1 MKRTIAAILSA
12 AMMVTAAAA
21 AEAPSSWAKSAVDTA
36 RNAGIVPEQ
45 VDQAYTQSITR
56 ADFCALAAAV
66 YRTWEKSGN
75 VKSVE
80 KTAVSFS
87 DTKDEDVLLC
97 ASLGVVNG
105 VGNGKFAP
113 QQQLTRQQAASMLHR
128 LGNLRK
134 NAKDSVKDRMPHV
147 FADGADIQAWARS
160 DVYWAYNSGV
170 MNGVSGNRFAPNN
183 SYTHEQSIAT
193 MLRLY
198 DTKYAVKDDSTSS
211 TGSKYKITYGIV
223 GAGMSQ
229 VYLEDAK
236 GNRLL
241 TDYKNTKGEFYDIE
255 LFGEWVTLRETVA
268 YKHDV
273 HNMKTGETLENY
285 AVSGTDGEQAG
296 WLRPSPENGGTV
308 YGKDRII
315 YADGTSSKQTYDA
328 LTDFKNGKAVVRVDS
343 KTIAAIDTTGKTL
356 WSMNFAFDRS
366 KMEIRDGA
374 GDRFTVWGNNSAA
387 IIAGGKRIASSS
399 GGLYLNQYS
408 DTYIYSENTGYYALY
423 NFNGRKLTKTY
434 QNAFDEVGQN
444 IYSHWLS
451 NTEYEYIRCDAD
463 GTNKVLFRVK
473 PILNGG
479 RPGLLAT
486 DGAGVYALPTDEHTI
501 TCFDRFGATLGTIKI
516 EDTIDI
522 YYRLSFE
529 NGCLRVVDSY
539 PNGKTDAVNAL
550 YLPTGE
556 QIS

>member
-12 AMMVTAAAA
+12 AMLVTAAAA

-75 VKSVE
+75 VKSVD
-80 KTAVSFS
+80 KAVVSFS

-105 VGNGKFAP
+105 VGGGKFAP

-134 NAKDSVKDRMPHV
+134 NAKDNVKDRMPHV
-147 FADGADIQAWARS
+147 FADGADIQAWARN
-160 DVYWAYNSGV
+160 DVYWVYNQGV

-211 TGSKYKITYGIV
+211 TDSKYYINRAVV
-223 GAGMSQ
+223 GPGVSQ

-241 TDYKNTKGEFYDIE
+241 TDYKDTKGEFYDIE
-255 LFGEWVTLRETVA
+255 LFGEWVTLRKTVD
-268 YKHDV
+268 YQHDV

-285 AVSGTDGEQAG
+285 AVIGTDGEQAG
-296 WLRPSPENGGTV
+296 WLRPSPENGGEV

-315 YADGTSSKQTYDA
+315 YADGTSSTQTYDA
-328 LTDFKNGKAVVRVDS
+328 LTDFKDGKAVVRVDS

-356 WSMNFAFDRS
+356 WSMNFAFDHS
-366 KMEIRDGA
+366 KMAVEILLAGDGK
-374 GDRFTVWGNNSAA
+374 GDRFVVVNRDGSSYT

-399 GGLYLNQYS
+399 HALDVSQYS
-408 DTYIYSENTGYYALY
+408 DTYIAAESTGYYALY
-423 NFNGRKLTKTY
+423 NFKGKKLTKTY
-434 QNAFDEVGQN
+434 QNAFNEVGQN
-444 IYSHWLS
+444 IYSRWIS

-473 PILNGG
+473 CPNG
-479 RPGLLAT
+479 RPGTLPT
-486 DGAGVYALPTDEHTI
+486 DGAGVYALRTDEHTI
-501 TCFDRFGATLGTIKI
+501 TCFDRFGTTLGTIKNDGAMTQEI
-516 EDTIDI
+516 T
-522 YYRLSFE
+522 FE
-529 NGCLRVVDSY
+529 NGCVRVMD
-539 PNGKTDAVNAL
+539 KL

-556 QIS
+556 EI

>member
-12 AMMVTAAAA
+12 AMLVTAAAA

-134 NAKDSVKDRMPHV
+134 NAKDSVKNRMPHV

-198 DTKYAVKDDSTSS
+198 DTKYAEVPSGETAAEYAVVMDDE
-211 TGSKYKITYGIV
+211 G
-223 GAGMSQ
+223 GAGARSQ
-229 VYLEDAK
+229 MHIENAK
-236 GNRLL
+236 GKKLL
-241 TDYKNTKGEFYDIE
+241 TDYKDTKGTFENVTMLGVWAGVTMENGTKYDVVN
-255 LFGEWVTLRETVA
+255 L
-268 YKHDV
+268 
-273 HNMKTGETLENY
+273 KTGEKLEDY
-285 AVSGTDGEQAG
+285 RILVADGEQAG
-296 WLRPSPENGGTV
+296 WLCPMDITKV
-308 YGKDRII
+308 TYGKDYIAL
-315 YADGTSSKQTYDA
+315 ADGTKSTATYDRM
-328 LTDFKNGKAVVRVDS
+328 TNFKDGKAVVRVDR

-356 WSMNFAFDRS
+356 WSMNFAFDHS
-366 KMEIRDGA
+366 KAAVDDGE
-374 GDRFTVWGNNSAA
+374 GDRFVVTNSTSTSYT

-399 GGLYLNQYS
+399 LPLKVSQYS
-408 DTYIYSENTGYYALY
+408 DTYIHMESVGYYALY
-423 NFNGRKLTKTY
+423 NFNGKKLTKTY

-444 IYSHWLS
+444 IYSHWI
-451 NTEYEYIRCDAD
+451 NDKEYEYIRCDAD

-473 PILNGG
+473 CPNG
-479 RPGLLAT
+479 RPGALPT
-486 DGAGVYALPTDEHTI
+486 DGAGVYALRTDEHTV
-501 TCFDRFGATLGTIKI
+501 TCFDRFGTTLGTIKQDGEI
-516 EDTIDI
+516 TLEPT
-522 YYRLSFE
+522 FE
-529 NGCLRVVDSY
+529 NGCVRVMD
-539 PNGKTDAVNAL
+539 KL

-556 QIS
+556 EI